1 MGSFMVDEG
10 EEDKQFNGFGDGP
23 GDMQIDVKIGEI
35 AYCVLWLG
43 ICKGKVVEL
52 CLNSVLQFNSAVI
65 LWCLY
70 SWLKRTR
77 GPR

>member
-10 EEDKQFNGFGDGP
+10 GEDKQFNGFGDRP
-23 GDMQIDVKIGEI
+23 GDIQIDVEIGEI

-43 ICKGKVVEL
+43 IWEGKVVKSR
-52 CLNSVLQFNSAVI
+52 LNSVLQFNSAVI
-65 LWCLY
+65 LWYLY